1 MKYGLIY
8 YKHTSNVGDDIL
20 TYAGKRF
27 LPQVDYYIDREE
39 MDLFVPKEDGFV
51 AAILNGWYLHHG
63 YTFPP
68 SPYIVP
74 FFIGTH
80 LSRSQMRAGDFS
92 FLNGIAAEYLKEN
105 GPIGCR
111 DKQTMELLEEK
122 GIGNYFSGCLT
133 LTLEQFED
141 VSDSGNVMLTDVP
154 KSIEAYL
161 RQKFPAE
168 NIVLKT
174 HTVLPEEVG
183 RCWEEREKKVEAYLK
198 DYQGAKLVIT
208 TRLHCALPSIALG
221 TPVILIGNYDED
233 YYARL
238 TDFAEFC
245 PCFGEQEILEG
256 KADFLISAV
265 RSSSQKIQEIRN
277 QLICACETF
286 IASLAE
292 KCGSRK
298 PLAREIYEKTYIA
311 RTENMRQTMRLLSK
325 HCLQVETAY
334 KDALEKLTRFASV
347 SQGLL
352 GENERLKKLLEEN
365 NYKAG
370 DGK

>member
-1 MKYGLIY
+1 MKYGLVY
-8 YKHTSNVGDDIL
+8 YKNTSNVGDDIL
-20 TYAGKRF
+20 SYAGKQF

-39 MDLFVPKEDGFV
+39 MDVFVPDEDEFT

-74 FFIGTH
+74 LFIGTH
-80 LSRSQMRAGDFS
+80 LSRSQMHAGDFS
-92 FLNGIAAEYLKEN
+92 FLNGMAKEYLKEN

-111 DKQTMELLEEK
+111 DKQTMELLEEN

-133 LTLEQFED
+133 LTLKQFPN
-141 VSDSGNVMLTDVP
+141 VSDSGNVILTDVP
-154 KSIEAYL
+154 ESIEAYL

-168 NIVLKT
+168 HIVLKT
-174 HTVLPEEVG
+174 HTVLPEEAG
-183 RCWEEREKKVEAYLK
+183 CCWEKREKKVEAYLK
-198 DYQGAKLVIT
+198 DYQGARLVVT

-245 PCFGEQEILEG
+245 PCFSEQEILEG
-256 KADFLISAV
+256 KADSLVSAPFC
-265 RSSSQKIQEIRN
+265 SSQKILEIRN
-277 QLICACETF
+277 QLIASCEDF
-286 IASLAE
+286 VSRLF
-292 KCGSRK
+292 KQCGSRK
-298 PLAREIYEKTYIA
+298 PPARDIYETTYIA
-311 RTENMRQTMRLLSK
+311 RTENMRQTIRLLSE
-325 HCLQVETAY
+325 HCLEVEAAY
-334 KDALEKLTRFASV
+334 QDAMEKLTRFASV

-352 GENERLKKLLEEN
+352 RENERLQKLLNESTT
-365 NYKAG
+365 
-370 DGK
+370 